1 MSIAEYDDIVGII
14 HELLPLDSNLPN
26 DFYQSRKLLQGLG
39 MPYVKIDVCYNN
51 CMLFYKDDASKE
63 ICDVCGA
70 NRYEE
75 GRRTKVPRKVLR
87 YLPITERLQRLYANV
102 DTAKLMRSPSPSTSG
117 KMVHPC
123 DREAW

>member
-1 MSIAEYDDIVGII
+1 
-14 HELLPLDSNLPN
+14 
-26 DFYQSRKLLQGLG
+26 

-51 CMLFYKDDASKE
+51 CILFYKDDASKE

-75 GRRTKVPRKVLR
+75 GHLTKVPCKFLW
-87 YLPITERLQRLYANV
+87 YPPITERLQRLYAHV
-102 DTAKLMRSPSPSTSG
+102 DIAKLMQSPSPSTSG

-123 DREAW
+123 DGEAW